1 MEQSMKPAEFAAPQK
16 EDWGGDEAVQVKVAL
31 RLKILGFKA
40 NIIFRTGP
48 LTEPPPLPPPPLW
61 PLLPPPPPVTT

>member
-31 RLKILGFKA
+31 RLKIFGFKA
-40 NIIFRTGP
+40 NIRTR
-48 LTEPPPLPPPPLW
+48 
-61 PLLPPPPPVTT
+61 